1 MFNDLKEEI
10 ETIMKLGQYDKKNRK
25 IFLKK

>member
-1 MFNDLKEEI
+1 MLKMFNDLKEGI

-25 IFLKK
+25 IF